1 MLDINKHR
9 TILLQILKDIYTDI
23 SLGPILGFKGG
34 TAAYLFYEL
43 SRFSVDLDFDLLDE
57 NKEDLVF
64 EKVEKILEEYGEI
77 KEKDNKKR
85 FTLFYV
91 LSYEKE
97 THKVKVEINI
107 KKFGSKY
114 ELKNYLGIPMLVMVK
129 EDMVAH
135 KLVALT
141 DRKKPANRDIF
152 DIWFFLKNNFDIN
165 EEIIKKRAECSL
177 KEYFKQ
183 CINHIE
189 KVNERQILNGMGELL
204 DEKTKIWAKKNL
216 KKDVMF
222 LMKARMEAT
231 G

>member
-9 TILLQILKDIYTDI
+9 TILLQILKEIYTDI

-64 EKVEKILEEYGEI
+64 EKVEKILKEYGEI
-77 KEKDNKKR
+77 KEKDKKR

-97 THKVKVEINI
+97 AHKIKVEINRRN
-107 KKFGSKY
+107 FGSKY

-129 EDMVAH
+129 EDMFAH
-135 KLVALT
+135 KLAVLT

-165 EEIIKKRAECSL
+165 EEIIKKRTELSL
-177 KEYFKQ
+177 KDYLNK
-183 CINHIE
+183 CITHIE
-189 KVNERQILNGMGELL
+189 KVNDRQILNGMGELL

-216 KKDVMF
+216 KNDVVF
-222 LMKARMEAT
+222 LMKVRLES
-231 G
+231 

>member
-9 TILLQILKDIYTDI
+9 TILLQILKEIYTDI

-64 EKVEKILEEYGEI
+64 EKVEKILKEYGEI
-77 KEKDNKKR
+77 KEKDKKR

-107 KKFGSKY
+107 RKFGSKY
-114 ELKNYLGIPMLVMVK
+114 ELNNYLGIPMLVMVK

-135 KLVALT
+135 KLAALT

-165 EEIIKKRAECSL
+165 EEIIKKRTELSL
-177 KEYFKQ
+177 KDYLNK
-183 CINHIE
+183 CITHIE
-189 KVNERQILNGMGELL
+189 KVNDRQILNGIGELL

-216 KKDVMF
+216 KNDVVF
-222 LMKARMEAT
+222 LMKVRLES
-231 G
+231 